1 MKRKKTLLEIE
12 VGSKIIF
19 TDNVIRV
26 SKENNEW
33 FFEIGKEL
41 TTDIGEAVSY

>member
-33 FFEIGKEL
+33 F
-41 TTDIGEAVSY
+41 